1 MKGLVKSLRI
11 ARQLLWMNRWLWLL
25 LVLWP
30 WGMAAM
36 LLASGLHPAS
46 EDVEAALE
54 QQSIYGLA
62 LVAFTGGALLG
73 NEQRSRRIVL
83 VLSRAVSRREYLGAL
98 WLASFLPLVL
108 YVLDLA
114 LTGPML
120 GVSALMLSQ
129 TLGALLLL
137 SLMTASLAVL
147 ASLTLPGVVAGFV
160 SLVVLSVPLLL
171 PLGWQMA
178 QTRLLPVLLSG
189 PATDHVRITFGA
201 GLLETVV
208 LSAAIFEAA
217 VRIFERRD
225 LRLKSE

>member
-1 MKGLVKSLRI
+1 MKSFRI
-11 ARQLLWMNRWLWLL
+11 GWQLLWINRWLWLL

-36 LLASGLHPAS
+36 LLAGGLHPAP
-46 EDVEAALE
+46 EDLEAALE

-83 VLSRAVSRREYLGAL
+83 VLSQAVSRREYLGAL
-98 WLASFLPLVL
+98 WLAAFLPLVL

-114 LTGPML
+114 LTGPVL
-120 GVSALMLSQ
+120 GASGFVLWQ

-147 ASLTLPGVVAGFV
+147 ASLTVPGVIAGLM
-160 SLVVLSVPLLL
+160 SLVALSLPLLF
-171 PLGWQMA
+171 PPGWQIA
-178 QTRLLPVLLSG
+178 QTRLLQILLNGPMTEQVLL
-189 PATDHVRITFGA
+189 VFGA
-201 GLLETVV
+201 GLVETLV

>member
-1 MKGLVKSLRI
+1 MKSLVKSFRI
-11 ARQLLWMNRWLWLL
+11 AWQLLWMNRWPWLL

-36 LLASGLHPAS
+36 LLAGGLHPAP

-73 NEQRSRRIVL
+73 NEQRSRRIVM

-98 WLASFLPLVL
+98 WLTAFLPLVL
-108 YVLDLA
+108 YVLDLS

-120 GVSALMLSQ
+120 AASPFMLCQ

-137 SLMTASLAVL
+137 SLMTASLSVL
-147 ASLTLPGVVAGFV
+147 ASLTLPGVVAGLV

-171 PLGWQMA
+171 PPGWQMA
-178 QTRLLPVLLSG
+178 ETRLLQVLLSG
-189 PATDHVRITFGA
+189 PATEHVRMVFGA
-201 GLLETVV
+201 GLLETIA
-208 LSAAIFEAA
+208 LSAAVFETA

>member
-1 MKGLVKSLRI
+1 MKSLGI
-11 ARQLLWMNRWLWLL
+11 AWRLLWANRWLWML

-30 WGMAAM
+30 WGMAVI
-36 LLASGLHPAS
+36 LLVGGSHPAP

-62 LVAFTGGALLG
+62 LVAFAGGALLG

-98 WLASFLPLVL
+98 WMTALLPLVL

-114 LTGPML
+114 LAGRVL
-120 GVSALMLSQ
+120 GAPVLMLSQ

-137 SLMTASLAVL
+137 SLPTASLAVL
-147 ASLTLPGVVAGFV
+147 ASLALPGVIAGVLSLAAV
-160 SLVVLSVPLLL
+160 SLPLLL
-171 PLGWQMA
+171 PAGWQLA
-178 QTRLLPVLLSG
+178 QGRLLQILLSG
-189 PATDHVRITFGA
+189 PITEHTRLVFGA
-201 GLLETVV
+201 GLLEGLL
-208 LSAAIFEAA
+208 LSGATFEVA
-217 VRIFERRD
+217 VRVFERRD